1 MTKDQEWIV
10 KHFEELVEKYGG
22 KFIAVSNKEVVAVGD
37 SSKMVDDLAREKY
50 PDIIPSVLHVPRE
63 ENLTCIL

>member
-22 KFIAVSNKEVVAVGD
+22 KFIAVSNEEIIAVGD
-37 SSKMVDDLAREKY
+37 SSKVVDDIAREKN
-50 PDIIPSVLHVPRE
+50 PDVIPSVIHVPRE

>member
-10 KHFEELVEKYGG
+10 KHFEELVKKYGG
-22 KFIAVSNKEVVAVGD
+22 KFVAVSNEEIVYIGDSAKEV
-37 SSKMVDDLAREKY
+37 DDIAREKY
-50 PDIIPSVLHVPRE
+50 PDIIPSVIHVPRE

>member
-1 MTKDQEWIV
+1 MTKDQAWIV
-10 KHFEELVEKYGG
+10 EHFEELVNKYGG

-37 SSKMVDDLAREKY
+37 SAKIVDDCAREKY

>member
-22 KFIAVSNKEVVAVGD
+22 KFIAVSNEEIVAVGD
-37 SSKMVDDLAREKY
+37 SSKVVDDIAREKY
-50 PDIIPSVLHVPRE
+50 PDVIPSVIYVPRE

>member
-10 KHFEELVEKYGG
+10 KHFEELVDKYGG
-22 KFIAVSNKEVVAVGD
+22 KFIAVSNEEIVAVGD
-37 SSKMVDDLAREKY
+37 SSKAVDTEARQKC
-50 PDIIPSVLHVPRE
+50 PDIIPSVIHVPRE

>member
-22 KFIAVSNKEVVAVGD
+22 KFVAVSSEKIVAVGD
-37 SSKMVDDLAREKY
+37 SSKVVDEIAREKY
-50 PDIIPSVLHVPRE
+50 PHIIPSVIHVPRE

>member
-22 KFIAVSNKEVVAVGD
+22 KFVAVSNEEIVAVGD
-37 SSKMVDDLAREKY
+37 SSKVVDEIAREKY
-50 PDIIPSVLHVPRE
+50 PYIIPSVIHVPRE

>member
-1 MTKDQEWIV
+1 MTREQEWIV

-22 KFIAVSNKEVVAVGD
+22 KFVAVSNEEIVAVGD
-37 SSKMVDDLAREKY
+37 SSKVVDEIAREKY
-50 PDIIPSVLHVPRE
+50 PDIIPSVIHVPRE

>member
-1 MTKDQEWIV
+1 MTKDQEWLV

-22 KFIAVSNKEVVAVGD
+22 KVIAISNEEIVAVGD
-37 SSKMVDDLAREKY
+37 SSKVVDDIAREKY
-50 PDIIPSVLHVPRE
+50 PDVIPSVIYVPRE